1 MKLRE
6 LRERHVALCAEAR
19 TILDDE
25 SNFDAGKLKPEHE
38 QRFDAIM
45 ADADAV
51 ARNVEREEKLLSAAA
66 ATASRH
72 ANIAEQRGQSRGE
85 IEDTE
90 ENYNLAF
97 RDYLRFG
104 MEGVAPEFR
113 SLFNGR
119 AAKEEVRAQS
129 VTGGSPVGIYGGY
142 TVAREFIGE
151 LERAMKQ
158 FGGMLE
164 VGRTIATATG
174 ATMDMPMTNDTG
186 NVGAILGENQPVAEQ
201 DVTFTTTTLSAY
213 KYTSKLIRVSVELL
227 QDSAFN
233 VEEFIASIAG
243 ERLGRILNTHLTTG
257 TGSAQPQGIVTGSAL
272 GYTAAQQNS
281 ISYNDIVELQHSV
294 DPAYRGN
301 AWLMFNDSTLKI
313 LRKLV
318 DTQNRPLWEPS
329 LQAGVP
335 STFAGSQYRVNQDM
349 ASVGASA
356 KTVLY
361 GDYSRFLIRKVRD
374 FTVVRLNERYMDS
387 LQVGFFIFCRYDSK
401 VWNAGGNP
409 LKYLAQKAAS
419 P

>member
-1 MKLRE
+1 MNLKE
-6 LRERHVALCAEAR
+6 LRERHKALCAEAR
-19 TILDDE
+19 SIMDGVGAIED
-25 SNFDAGKLKPEHE
+25 GKLRGEAE

-51 ARNVEREEKLLSAAA
+51 AKNIEREERLLAAAA
-66 ATASRH
+66 ATAARTSS
-72 ANIAEQRGQSRGE
+72 IAEQRGQSLGE
-85 IEDTE
+85 VQDTE

-97 RDYLRFG
+97 RDYMRFG
-104 MEGVAPEFR
+104 LEGVAPEYRGLFQSR
-113 SLFNGR
+113 SAR
-119 AAKEEVRAQS
+119 EEVRAQS

-186 NVGAILGENQPVAEQ
+186 NVGAILGENQPVTEQ

-233 VEEFIASIAG
+233 VEEFVASIAG

-374 FTVVRLNERYMDS
+374 FTIVRLNERYMDS